1 MGHRGRRSKAI
12 FVRVSER
19 EHEIIE
25 AAAKRAGLSL
35 AAFLRTEG
43 MRSAQKMTSAAKS
56 LTT

>member
-35 AAFLRTEG
+35 ASYLRTQAL
-43 MRSAQKMTSAAKS
+43 RHAQKTDKAGD
-56 LTT
+56 